1 MTAEV
6 AIMNKLGV
14 ALAADS
20 AATITSGAPSLK
32 DQKIYNSANKLFT
45 LSKYHPVG
53 VMIFNSSDFMGVPW
67 EVLIKLYRAHLGSGK
82 FNTVREYADN
92 LFSFLENHWPEPE
105 SDRFYVKATAAQ
117 IAREIVHESD
127 ERVKKL
133 IKENGSASTSDIEK
147 CLIET
152 LDGALEHQEAA
163 LKESSCSE
171 SEVSQLIKKFQS
183 LLDEVAGPI
192 FGNRPFKINGKR
204 KYRRITAL
212 IILLHP
218 GVRKT
223 GLVVAGYGEEQ
234 IYPSVLEFEVTKL
247 FSGRVASTETSDST
261 VALENSAVIAPFAQS
276 GEVRT
281 FLEGVGGS
289 IKDFFQGPMKDVL
302 ASNFPA
308 ALAQEAQKRL
318 SLSDEQALD
327 LGKMANEMG
336 LGAYEEIAHTLAQI
350 SMGKYVRP
358 VVEMLTHLPVS
369 ELATMAETFINLES
383 FRKKVT
389 MNAESVG
396 GPVDV
401 ATITKGD
408 GFVWIKR
415 KHYFKSDLNHH
426 FFKNYFQDNNP

>member
-1 MTAEV
+1 VTAEV

-67 EVLIKLYRAHLGSGK
+67 EVLIKLYRAHLGTDK

-92 LFSFLENHWPEPE
+92 LFSFIENHWPEPE
-105 SDRFYVKATAAQ
+105 SDRFYVQTTAAQ
-117 IAREIVHESD
+117 IAYEIVHKSD
-127 ERVKKL
+127 ERVKGL
-133 IKENGSASTSDIEK
+133 IKEKGSADTVDIEK
-147 CLIET
+147 CLLET
-152 LDGALEHQEAA
+152 MDHILKHQEDM
-163 LKESSCSE
+163 LKESNCTE
-171 SEVSQLIKKFQS
+171 SELSQLLKKFQP
-183 LLDEVAGPI
+183 LLDEVAGRI

-247 FSGRVASTETSDST
+247 FSGKVASTETTDSI
-261 VALENSAVIAPFAQS
+261 VSLENSAVIAPFAQS

-289 IKDFFQGPMKDVL
+289 IKDFFQGPMKDIL
-302 ASNFPA
+302 SSSFPS
-308 ALAQEAQKRL
+308 ALAREAKKRL
-318 SLSDEQALD
+318 DLNDEQTLALD
-327 LGKMANEMG
+327 QMANDMG
-336 LGAYEEIAHTLAQI
+336 LGAYREIEHTLTQI

-415 KHYFKSDLNHH
+415 KHYFKPELNHQ
-426 FFKNYFQDNNP
+426 FFKNYFQDNS

>member
-20 AATITSGAPSLK
+20 AATITRGTPSLK

-53 VMIFNSSDFMGVPW
+53 VMIFNSSDFMEVPW
-67 EVLIKLYRAHLGSGK
+67 EVLIKLYRRHLKDDK
-82 FNTVREYADN
+82 FNTVKDYAEN

-105 SDRFYVKATAAQ
+105 SDKFYVQATTAQ
-117 IAREIVHESD
+117 IAQEICTKSD
-127 ERVKKL
+127 AAVQAL
-133 IKENGSASTSDIEK
+133 IEK
-147 CLIET
+147 QGAADLSEVERCLLET
-152 LDGALEHQEAA
+152 LDEILARQEEL
-163 LKESSCSE
+163 LKDSECTEKEVEQLGKDFESL
-171 SEVSQLIKKFQS
+171 VDQ
-183 LLDEVAGPI
+183 VATQT
-192 FGNRPFKINGKR
+192 FGKRPFKAAAK
-204 KYRRITAL
+204 KTFRRITSL

-223 GLVVAGYGEEQ
+223 GLVIAGYGEEQ
-234 IYPSVLEFEVTKL
+234 IFPSVLEFELTKL
-247 FSGRVASTETSDST
+247 FSGKVAATEVSDST
-261 VALENSAVIAPFAQS
+261 VSLGNSAVIAPFAQS

-289 IKDFFQGPMKDVL
+289 IKDFFQGPMKDAL
-302 ASNFPA
+302 TQNFPDS
-308 ALAQEAQKRL
+308 LTTEAVKTLGLDDKQATILGRIA
-318 SLSDEQALD
+318 SD
-327 LGKMANEMG
+327 MG
-336 LGAYEEIAHTLAQI
+336 AGAYESIANNMNQI
-350 SMGKYVRP
+350 SDERYVRP
-358 VVEMLTHLPVS
+358 VVGTLTHLPVS
-369 ELATMAETFINLES
+369 ELAAMAETFINLES
-383 FRKKVT
+383 FRKRVT

-415 KHYFKSDLNHH
+415 KHYFKPDLNHH
-426 FFKNYFQDNNP
+426 FFSNYFQDGV